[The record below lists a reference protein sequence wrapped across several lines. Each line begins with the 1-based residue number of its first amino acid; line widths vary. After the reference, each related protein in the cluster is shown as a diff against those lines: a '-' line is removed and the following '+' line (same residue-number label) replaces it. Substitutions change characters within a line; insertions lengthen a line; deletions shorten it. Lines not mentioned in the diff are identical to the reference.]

1 MSTSEVAPELH
12 ELVKQL
18 TEASFEI
25 DLRPSGGM
33 DDGTTRR
40 VYYGVRVM
48 LDGLTQAQLKQLLA
62 IVDGSPCDG
71 RISNGALVLAPKRS

>member
-1 MSTSEVAPELH
+1 MSASEVAPELH

-18 TEASFEI
+18 TEASFRI

-48 LDGLTQAQLKQLLA
+48 LDGLTQSELKQLLA
-62 IVDGSPCDG
+62 IIDGAPYDG
-71 RISNGALVLAPKRS
+71 RISNGSLVLEPKRS